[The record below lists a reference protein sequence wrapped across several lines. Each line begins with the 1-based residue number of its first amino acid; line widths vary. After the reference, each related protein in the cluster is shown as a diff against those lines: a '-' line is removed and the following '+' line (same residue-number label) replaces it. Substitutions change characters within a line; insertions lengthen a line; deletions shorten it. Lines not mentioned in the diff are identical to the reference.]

1 MLVELAVRDLGVISD
16 LRISFGP
23 GMTALTGETGAGKTM
38 IVEAV
43 GLLCGGRADPSRVRA
58 GAQETV
64 VEGLFVDGDD
74 VETVIRRIV
83 PADGRSRCY
92 VDGALVTAAALSEL
106 MAGHV
111 EICGQHGSVRLAGAT
126 AQRDA
131 LDRSAGIDVGPWR
144 RAVLARQQLQA
155 QLEEMGG
162 DARARARELDLLRY
176 QFDELSAARLDDAG
190 EDDRLDAEE
199 DLLAG
204 AAAQREAV
212 AVALDG
218 ISGEGGIADQLAAIV
233 APLATSGPVADVADR
248 LAGAVAELQDL
259 GRELRDLGDAIV
271 DDPARLEEIAQRRQL
286 LRELRRKYG
295 DTLADVLRYRSE
307 LGERIAELDSHDER
321 ARALEAQLGEA
332 LAAERVEALAV
343 GGQRRAAAPAL
354 ASKINERLAALAM
367 SSARLAI
374 EVGDDGDPAG
384 ERVEFQLGIGQDVPP
399 GPLARVASGGELSRV
414 LLALYLVLS
423 GETPTLVFDEVD
435 SGVGGATAT
444 AIGTSLASLAR
455 DRQVLVVTHLP
466 QVAAAAD
473 NQMVVRRSDD
483 GGVASSTLVALERDE
498 RVIELSRMLA
508 GAPGSRHARSHAD
521 ELLAASAANR
531 RPG

>member
-204 AAAQREAV
+204 AAAQRAV
-212 AVALDG
+212 
-218 ISGEGGIADQLAAIV
+218 
-233 APLATSGPVADVADR
+233 
-248 LAGAVAELQDL
+248 
-259 GRELRDLGDAIV
+259 
-271 DDPARLEEIAQRRQL
+271 
-286 LRELRRKYG
+286 
-295 DTLADVLRYRSE
+295 
-307 LGERIAELDSHDER
+307 
-321 ARALEAQLGEA
+321 
-332 LAAERVEALAV
+332 
-343 GGQRRAAAPAL
+343 
-354 ASKINERLAALAM
+354 
-367 SSARLAI
+367 SA
-374 EVGDDGDPAG
+374 
-384 ERVEFQLGIGQDVPP
+384 
-399 GPLARVASGGELSRV
+399 
-414 LLALYLVLS
+414 
-423 GETPTLVFDEVD
+423 
-435 SGVGGATAT
+435 
-444 AIGTSLASLAR
+444 
-455 DRQVLVVTHLP
+455 
-466 QVAAAAD
+466 
-473 NQMVVRRSDD
+473 
-483 GGVASSTLVALERDE
+483 
-498 RVIELSRMLA
+498 
-508 GAPGSRHARSHAD
+508 
-521 ELLAASAANR
+521 
-531 RPG
+531 